1 MPRLL
6 FITTGI
12 FFVPD
17 SAPIRAKFLAL
28 GAAHTGDVLS
38 VAHKRAFRR
47 AEIGAFR
54 VRSIYLPYRVRE
66 SGVLRFACFASFVL
80 CRTLWESWARRRP
93 YDAVVV
99 SDPVKLG
106 VVAWIAARLTGA
118 KLIVDLVGNLS
129 KSVRFGSERLSAAQR
144 LRHRVNNRV
153 APFIL
158 RRADAVKL
166 LYDGQVAQWD
176 LPADRLFRFHDFVPL
191 GEFHAG
197 DGDEGYLLLV
207 GYPWFLKGVDLL
219 IQAFNRICEAFPKAT
234 LRIVGYC
241 EDRAPFERLAAGN
254 PRIAFFKPV
263 HYEAIPALMAGC
275 TAFVLP
281 SRTEAMGR
289 VLLEAMASRKAIV
302 ASRVDGI
309 PTYVHDGENGLLFE
323 PESIDGLAEALRRIL
338 GDPAL
343 RERLAAN
350 GYREVHENLSE
361 ARYVEGVSRMVAF
374 ALGEPR
380 ADTVAAGSGPA

>member
-1 MPRLL
+1 MARLL
-6 FITTGI
+6 FITTGV

-17 SAPIRAKFLAL
+17 SAPIRTKFLAL
-28 GAAHTGDVLS
+28 AEEHAGDILS

-47 AEIGAFR
+47 AEIGTFR
-54 VRSIYLPYRVRE
+54 VRSIYLPYKVRE
-66 SGVLRFACFASFVL
+66 SPVLRLPCFAAFIL
-80 CRTLWESWARRRP
+80 TRTLWESWFRRRR
-93 YDAVVV
+93 YDAILV

-106 VVAWIAARLTGA
+106 VVAWIAARLTGS
-118 KLIVDLVGNLS
+118 KLIVDLVGNLA
-129 KSVRFGSERLSAAQR
+129 KAARLDSEDFSAGQR
-144 LRHRVNNRV
+144 LRHALNNRV

-166 LYDGQVAQWD
+166 LYDAQVGDWD
-176 LPADRLFRFHDFVPL
+176 VPKDRLFRFHDFVPL
-191 GEFHAG
+191 SAFRPG
-197 DGDEGYLLLV
+197 DRDEGYLLFI

-219 IQAFNRICEAFPKAT
+219 IQAFNRVCQEFPEAT

-241 EDRAPFERLAAGN
+241 EDRSPFERLAAGN
-254 PRIAFFKPV
+254 PRIGFFKPV
-263 HYEAIPALMAGC
+263 HYERIPPLMAGC

-323 PESIDGLAEALRRIL
+323 PGSVDGLAEALRRVL
-338 GDPAL
+338 GDSAL

-361 ARYVEGVSRMVAF
+361 RQYVAGISRMVAF
-374 ALGEPR
+374 ALGGAR
-380 ADTVAAGSGPA
+380 DHAVAGSRLP